1 MHSSLPK
8 EFISSIEGVKG
19 FDPAAFEAVH
29 ASGGQ
34 VVSVRVNPA
43 KWPGP
48 VGVRESVV
56 GGGSAD
62 ERGGGSE
69 PVGER
74 ERPLIWPGDE
84 AAGVR
89 MEKVPWSSWGYYLS
103 ERPSFTFD
111 PLLHAGGYYVQEAS
125 SMVLEQALRQTV
137 DLSRPLRVLDLC
149 AAPGGKSTLVQ
160 SLLTEDSL
168 LVSNEVIRSR
178 AGILQENI
186 IKWGAA
192 GAVVTNNDP
201 RELGRMENY
210 FDVVV
215 VDAPCSGSGLFRR
228 EPDAIGE
235 WSPENVQLCHQR
247 QQRILADIW
256 PALRKDG
263 ILIYSTCSY
272 SMEEDEEILD
282 WMMDVLQASSCRLMT
297 DRAWNIVESQG
308 RRGGYG
314 YRCYPDKL
322 RGEGFFIAAVQKIE
336 GDTFSYPRQ
345 KKQGLEK
352 LSRSQAEELRPWIG
366 EGRELFFFRHEGFVR
381 AAPARIAEDIAY
393 LQSFCYLKKA
403 GVLMGQQG
411 GKEFIPE
418 HELAL
423 SVIAGRQ
430 LPALELSK
438 EEAIEYLRKEEI
450 HTEQGR
456 RGWALVRYQ
465 GQNLGWVKILP
476 NRVNN
481 YYPKEWRILKRMP

>member
-1 MHSSLPK
+1 LHSSLPTK
-8 EFISSIEGVKG
+8 FLSSIEGVTG
-19 FDPAAFEAVH
+19 FDAAGFEAVH
-29 ASGGQ
+29 ASGEQ
-34 VVSVRVNPA
+34 VVSVRLNPA
-43 KWPGP
+43 KWPGGGIARAGEN
-48 VGVRESVV
+48 VN

-62 ERGGGSE
+62 ERGGGA
-69 PVGER
+69 
-74 ERPLIWPGDE
+74 IWPGDGT
-84 AAGVR
+84 AGVR

-111 PLLHAGGYYVQEAS
+111 PLLHAGAYYVQEAS
-125 SMVLEQALRQTV
+125 SMLLEQALRQTV

-192 GAVVTNNDP
+192 GVVVTNNDP

-210 FDVVV
+210 FDLVV

-228 EPDAIGE
+228 EPEAIRE

-272 SMEEDEEILD
+272 SVEEDEEILD
-282 WMMDVLQASSCRLMT
+282 WMMDELQARPCRLAM
-297 DRAWNIVESQG
+297 DGAWNIVESQSK
-308 RRGGYG
+308 REGYG

-322 RGEGFFIAAVQKIE
+322 KGEGFFIAAVQKSG
-336 GDTFSYPRQ
+336 GDAFSYPRQ

-352 LSRSQAEELRPWIG
+352 LSRGQVEELRPWIV
-366 EGRELFFFRHEGFVR
+366 EGKELFFFRHEGLVR
-381 AAPARIAEDIAY
+381 AAPARIAEDIVY

-430 LPALELSK
+430 LPALELSR
-438 EEAIEYLRKEEI
+438 EDAIEYLRKEEI
-450 HTEQGR
+450 HAEQGG
-456 RGWALVRYQ
+456 RGWTLVRYQ
-465 GQNLGWVKILP
+465 GQNLGWIKILP

-481 YYPKEWRILKRMP
+481 YYPKEWRILKRIP